1 MAFGTESAI
10 FAQTISDALSP
21 TASGYGPGAG
31 EWDNTTPGAFKVAL
45 FNDTF
50 PPPGPDREQ
59 LAPPTYGV
67 APWLASEAVDQIT
80 GGTGPDWP
88 TGGMPLTGVAF
99 DGRAS
104 GTYFGLPAF
113 PTGLGMF
120 GSQLDADD
128 TPAAGT
134 GGQVTLDDVW
144 GDLLYFP
151 TAGVYPNQALAFHSF
166 GGSQVVTAGLFTIL
180 WHAAGIAI
188 VTVRTTP
195 VP

>member
-1 MAFGTESAI
+1 MTFGIDSAV
-10 FAQTISDALSP
+10 FARTISDALSP

-31 EWDNTTPGAFKVAL
+31 EWDNATPGAFKVAL
-45 FNDTF
+45 FNDTH
-50 PPPGPDREQ
+50 PGPDREQ

-88 TGGMPLTGVAF
+88 TGGMPLTGVVF

-113 PTGLGMF
+113 PTGLGLF
-120 GSQLDADD
+120 GSQLSAAN
-128 TPAAGT
+128 TPT
-134 GGQVTLDDVW
+134 PPGGPVDLDDVQ

-151 TAGVYPNQALAFHSF
+151 TGGVYPNQAVAFHSF
-166 GGSQVVTAGLFTIL
+166 GGTQQVTGGLFTIL